1 MTDIVATFRN
11 GEDKTH
17 RWQFAEMNTNQSAKQ
32 IRMALERLTATK
44 LIDEAGI
51 EIFNTVVAAC
61 FVQTEETVLFGTPSK
76 TEQEE
81 KEEDETVQAFE
92 VLLPQETGTQKQTL
106 VEKVDQLVAQYST
119 GTRLNDFR
127 FDELDDFEEDE
138 TEPQTVLS
146 KINK

>member
-1 MTDIVATFRN
+1 MFCPNRRN
-11 GEDKTH
+11 GP
-17 RWQFAEMNTNQSAKQ
+17 
-32 IRMALERLTATK
+32 
-44 LIDEAGI
+44 
-51 EIFNTVVAAC
+51 
-61 FVQTEETVLFGTPSK
+61 FGTPSK

-106 VEKVDQLVAQYST
+106 AEKVDQLVAQYST